1 MARYFSLCSNA
12 SPFADRS
19 FKPGVEQAR
28 VHTLE
33 ETTAILDVFQKH
45 GHKEIDSARFYG
57 QGSSEEYLGQVHW
70 KDRGLVMDT
79 KYYPTIG
86 RDMTEEQWTHS
97 PEHLRENLMRSLK
110 ALQTDH
116 IDMWYLHGPDRT
128 TPYEVTLREVD
139 KLHREGYFEKFAISN
154 YMAWEVA
161 QICEIC
167 DRNGWIKPSVYQGI
181 YNAIHRAVEPE
192 LFPCLRHYGMAFYN
206 YNPLAGGVHALTPN
220 IFDTIV

>member
-1 MARYFSLCSNA
+1 
-12 SPFADRS
+12 
-19 FKPGVEQAR
+19 
-28 VHTLE
+28 
-33 ETTAILDVFQKH
+33 
-45 GHKEIDSARFYG
+45 
-57 QGSSEEYLGQVHW
+57 
-70 KDRGLVMDT
+70 MDT

-86 RDMTEEQWTHS
+86 RNMTEEEWTHS

-220 IFDTIV
+220 IFDTII